1 MIGGQG
7 EDSCGKSRT
16 GETLQERMRR
26 GGLAAARGK
35 RSLARKATAVEQ
47 AVQIM
52 YPDCS
57 SLNWIPVV
65 MFQPLFLTSS

>member
-1 MIGGQG
+1 MFFIIMVNGGASSCC
-7 EDSCGKSRT
+7 EDSCGNSGT
-16 GETLQERMRR
+16 DEPPQI
-26 GGLAAARGK
+26 A
-35 RSLARKATAVEQ
+35 SDEQ